1 MRNLVV
7 VAVMCLAA
15 TWTARAESLG
25 TAGPLTIEPLN
36 KSFVETMVERGA
48 SGRRIEPNVVAE
60 FSDSIFIFPVVGN
73 APGSR
78 GSYFRSETTIAN
90 NRNIPQDIA
99 MFYYPS
105 GGGPTNCSRD
115 GILIRQFP
123 ANSWRAWNDFVGEVF
138 GVTGL
143 GTVIVAGVDANGQ
156 ADTNALLDGTS
167 RIYTPVPGT
176 TGQASQS
183 FPGVAINVQPGATAQ
198 AWGLRH
204 DPTDFRTNI
213 GVVNYDFLR
222 NLRRTF
228 DLTVVGSTGLIRQY
242 SVDVDACNL
251 AFFNLPPSDN
261 FGLLNIA
268 GFARDGGALWYGF
281 GASNDNA
288 TGDSWSVVMHTQ

>member
-1 MRNLVV
+1 MRKLVV

-36 KSFVETMVERGA
+36 KSFAETTVERGA

-115 GILIRQFP
+115 GIIIRQFP
-123 ANSWRAWNDFVGEVF
+123 AKSWRPSCIA
-138 GVTGL
+138 
-143 GTVIVAGVDANGQ
+143 
-156 ADTNALLDGTS
+156 
-167 RIYTPVPGT
+167 RIAVP
-176 TGQASQS
+176 
-183 FPGVAINVQPGATAQ
+183 
-198 AWGLRH
+198 
-204 DPTDFRTNI
+204 
-213 GVVNYDFLR
+213 
-222 NLRRTF
+222 
-228 DLTVVGSTGLIRQY
+228 
-242 SVDVDACNL
+242 
-251 AFFNLPPSDN
+251 
-261 FGLLNIA
+261 
-268 GFARDGGALWYGF
+268 
-281 GASNDNA
+281 
-288 TGDSWSVVMHTQ
+288 